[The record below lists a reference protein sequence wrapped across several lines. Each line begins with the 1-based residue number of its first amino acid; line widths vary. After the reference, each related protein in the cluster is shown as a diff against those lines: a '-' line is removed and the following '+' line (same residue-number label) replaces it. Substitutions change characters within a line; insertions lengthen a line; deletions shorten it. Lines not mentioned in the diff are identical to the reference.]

1 MERCWPDGPVT
12 WDASGQARC
21 SDKAID
27 PSEGRKSFPS
37 GETPLAIVL
46 LWEHLEGQI

>member
-12 WDASGQARC
+12 WDSSGQARC

-37 GETPLAIVL
+37 GEGALAFTML
-46 LWEHLEGQI
+46 